1 MCNHCHSHEAV
12 EKFKTDSRKAFL
24 SSLSE
29 TSSQIS
35 EIEVGIL
42 AKDVKDS
49 VGVITFGSIPDILGM
64 LNMVYMSVLK
74 ASLEKAKSENDIQMA
89 FMLFNQIVN
98 ITDEIKDFMTELDK
112 ITDEIKASINE
123 G

>member
-12 EKFKTDSRKAFL
+12 EKFKADSRKVFL

-42 AKDVKDS
+42 AKDLKDS
-49 VGVITFGSIPDILGM
+49 VGVVTFGSIPDILGM

-74 ASLEKAKSENDIQMA
+74 ASLEKSK
-89 FMLFNQIVN
+89 V
-98 ITDEIKDFMTELDK
+98 
-112 ITDEIKASINE
+112 
-123 G
+123 